1 MKVNSIKIKNK
12 DLEFLLKMEIDMKLH
27 GKMIKCMGK
36 VKWLKLMEL
45 NALFIILME
54 IKHKLKIKR

>member
-36 VKWLKLMEL
+36 VK
-45 NALFIILME
+45 
-54 IKHKLKIKR
+54 